1 MESSAGDFR
10 APKSWEVADSNES
23 MNRLNLMLSFNNDS
37 KQPHQCVVDDDDAMP
52 PPILPPL
59 SSGDEV
65 FDDVINQMTTC
76 TVLNSG
82 NFLIGMRSVSNLL
95 RSSFRESLDQLIQ
108 SYVERQGH
116 ASINWELQ
124 ETTLSSAS
132 VEQDLE
138 QHSRDQIVGQEEV
151 TVSPLNLPSLP
162 IPPPLPIWDH
172 HHHRDNWSQSN
183 SS

>member
-1 MESSAGDFR
+1 MESSVGDFR

-65 FDDVINQMTTC
+65 FDDVINQSKSFC
-76 TVLNSG
+76 SSCR
-82 NFLIGMRSVSNLL
+82 RSVSNLL

>member
-1 MESSAGDFR
+1 M
-10 APKSWEVADSNES
+10 
-23 MNRLNLMLSFNNDS
+23 
-37 KQPHQCVVDDDDAMP
+37 
-52 PPILPPL
+52 
-59 SSGDEV
+59 
-65 FDDVINQMTTC
+65 
-76 TVLNSG
+76 
-82 NFLIGMRSVSNLL
+82 
-95 RSSFRESLDQLIQ
+95 IQ

-162 IPPPLPIWDH
+162 IPPPLPIWDL
-172 HHHRDNWSQSN
+172 HHHRDNWSQNDINNQRLVIVHKFVVLCSTWSN
-183 SS
+183 KVKINFYALLVLKMNFI